1 MYAIYDFALLIYFF
15 RYNMGLYKLIVI
27 ILWMVVFH
35 NDMPQEPIHEPIV
48 EVIQEKPLW
57 NIKDWTGTYIKIQ
70 KVVKKESISRHI
82 LRSCRVVKN
91 QKHCINTA
99 LWFAWIESSMF
110 KTCKKN
116 NCFGMR
122 ELVRPKQGQPYYR
135 VIWFNSVNAGID
147 YWVENFYKP
156 YLSRIRTAQDAIN
169 TGYCTGDCAIPGS
182 TWSKTIE
189 RFIWY
194 IK

>member
-1 MYAIYDFALLIYFF
+1 MNFYP
-15 RYNMGLYKLIVI
+15 I
-27 ILWMVVFH
+27 ILTLSFSLFPVYHNPIKTPEPVKTVKEVVI
-35 NDMPQEPIHEPIV
+35 NG
-48 EVIQEKPLW
+48 
-57 NIKDWTGTYIKIQ
+57 NIRNRSGAYIKIQ
-70 KVVKKESISRHI
+70 SVVKKESISRHL

-122 ELVRPKQGQPYYR
+122 ELVKPKGGKQYYR
-135 VIWFNSVNAGID
+135 VIAFRSINEWID
-147 YWVENFYKP
+147 YWVKNFYKP

-169 TGYCTGDCAIPGS
+169 TGYCTSDCKKSGS